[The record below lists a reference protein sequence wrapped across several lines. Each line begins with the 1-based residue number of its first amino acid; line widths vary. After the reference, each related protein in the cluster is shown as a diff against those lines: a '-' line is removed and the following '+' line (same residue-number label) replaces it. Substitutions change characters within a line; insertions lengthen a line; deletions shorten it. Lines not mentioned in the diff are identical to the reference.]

1 MRGLGRHLI
10 IDFSGCSPNLLN
22 DEEALKKILRKAA
35 EEANVKIH
43 EEIFIK
49 FKPQGVSCI
58 AAIAESHISIH
69 TWPEFDYAAIDIFTC
84 GDKADPWK
92 AYVALE
98 KSLRPEKSSVFEV
111 KRGVIPT

>member
-10 IDFSGCSPNLLN
+10 IEFFGCSPSLLN
-22 DEEALKKILRKAA
+22 DEEALKKILRSAA
-35 EEANVKIH
+35 EQANVKIH
-43 EEIFIK
+43 EEIYIK

-69 TWPEFDYAAIDIFTC
+69 TWPEFSYAAIDIFTC

-98 KSLRPEKSSVFEV
+98 KSFKPRKPSVFEV
-111 KRGVIPT
+111 KRGVITT